1 MKLESEI
8 CRKVY
13 DHHTIL
19 KGEIATVLLESCT
32 RAGLSKDSITTI
44 VGLVDVTV
52 DVSTDRLVNDYQRT
66 LHTAK

>member
-8 CRKVY
+8 CGKVY

-19 KGEIATVLLESCT
+19 KGEIATTLLESCI
-32 RAGLSKDSITTI
+32 RVGLSKDSIVTI
-44 VGLVDVTV
+44 VGLIDAAV

-66 LHTAK
+66 LRTAK